1 MGTWAAAHK
10 ANPKRAHTSLCR
22 PCKCGLFLA
31 RVGHQ
36 GWGRRAESR
45 QTGEQQDT
53 RHSVVTAHCS
63 GIPPRGPGLHFH
75 PSHSSNRPSVPTPHI
90 FGAPAALS
98 TDKKTGIPN
107 AEVRDSEPE
116 LQDQSVPSPLLLCPP
131 VLRTMSEDLDK
142 GNTLPGLAE
151 QQMKC
156 REQYLCFALNLP

>member
-1 MGTWAAAHK
+1 MWAISGT
-10 ANPKRAHTSLCR
+10 SGSS
-22 PCKCGLFLA
+22 GLGSQS
-31 RVGHQ
+31 REQ
-36 GWGRRAESR
+36 IDRRS
-45 QTGEQQDT
+45 
-53 RHSVVTAHCS
+53 HSVVTAHCS